1 MPGWDDGTKEITRR
15 FATRGYVA
23 ICPHLHYREGPDAS
37 PDDAAMSGSGKG
49 PHGWFQLSH
58 ATVYM
63 DHPYFTA
70 LEHTFKIDFINQ
82 AAGPSARV
90 AVELSPESA
99 RELVARI
106 QSVLEVADES
116 ARLPTSPRGE

>member
-1 MPGWDDGTKEITRR
+1 MCS
-15 FATRGYVA
+15 YVTEKAA
-23 ICPHLHYREGPDAS
+23 II
-37 PDDAAMSGSGKG
+37 GSGKG
-49 PHGWFQLSH
+49 PDGWFELSH

-70 LEHTFKIDFINQ
+70 LEHTLNIDFINQ
-82 AAGPSARV
+82 SAGPSARV

-106 QSVLEVADES
+106 QSVLEAAGES
-116 ARLPTSPRGE
+116 APLVTSPRGE